1 MVTFA
6 TSLLRTRLCPSDTL
20 KPLSSNDVSCC
31 WSASRTTFMS
41 RCSRL
46 CCGVTRSNRSK
57 TVGWCLAGFPDI
69 IEHAA
74 EYLFPRLN
82 EIWHVA
88 LAETWGWKHLL
99 LVVIHIEVWI
109 YCQSWM
115 ELTDFARLCCHSSY
129 SWSTN
134 IDTTF
139 ENQVLRI
146 IMNWL
151 YCVRRCIWCEL
162 CWVFSKANKEFL
174 FPHLDEGVFKE
185 GHSRCFKNN
194 KSSTTHDGDSQFVS
208 PAVPVSSDCRETGA
222 VSTELLRTAELSLQ
236 L

>member
-1 MVTFA
+1 MNLSLKRMFFSLVTSASGDTRLDKTKVFPPDFLSCLPPRLRSASMVTFA
-6 TSLLRTRLCPSDTL
+6 ISLLRTRLCPSDTL

-31 WSASRTTFMS
+31 SSASRTTFMS
-41 RCSRL
+41 WCSRL
-46 CCGVTRSNRSK
+46 CCGVARSNRSK
-57 TVGWCLAGFPDI
+57 TVGWCFPDI

-74 EYLFPRLN
+74 EHLFPRLN

-88 LAETWGWKHLL
+88 LAEIWGWKHLL

-115 ELTDFARLCCHSSY
+115 ELTDFARLCCHWSD

-162 CWVFSKANKEFL
+162 Y
-174 FPHLDEGVFKE
+174 
-185 GHSRCFKNN
+185 
-194 KSSTTHDGDSQFVS
+194 
-208 PAVPVSSDCRETGA
+208 
-222 VSTELLRTAELSLQ
+222 
-236 L
+236 